1 MEAFIKTLKS
11 CGYKVIQAEDKNE
24 ALDISKSLIKSGMSV
39 GLGGSTTVKDI
50 GLLDELV
57 SRDDIILHNQ
67 YELGIT
73 MQENTKRRRDGILT
87 DIYVCSTNAITKDGK
102 LINADGSGNR
112 TAAMIFGP
120 KEVLLIVGKNK
131 IVEDTQEGLHRLM
144 NIAAIKNINRMNT
157 IAINANKEPIHN
169 LDNIANKFTQIKAD
183 EQDRITII
191 LVNEEL
197 GY

>member
-57 SRDDIILHNQ
+57 SRNDITLHNQ

-73 MQENTKRRRDGILT
+73 MQENTKRRRD
-87 DIYVCSTNAITKDGK
+87 
-102 LINADGSGNR
+102 
-112 TAAMIFGP
+112 
-120 KEVLLIVGKNK
+120 
-131 IVEDTQEGLHRLM
+131 
-144 NIAAIKNINRMNT
+144 
-157 IAINANKEPIHN
+157 
-169 LDNIANKFTQIKAD
+169 
-183 EQDRITII
+183 
-191 LVNEEL
+191 
-197 GY
+197 